1 MRSRLTSAVIIT
13 FIIPPPSYVVNDGVA
28 RKYDDYMSYWQD
40 NYLMTCCPSSPSPA
54 AKKENLLPLAR
65 YIYQFPGNAIIRKIG
80 WWGNDKVSYYFNCSR
95 SGLSL
100 RNVMLFSYLFTSK
113 KLNIPFKTN
122 GGPFYR
128 AGTFQICSK

>member
-1 MRSRLTSAVIIT
+1 MLPFIPFLT
-13 FIIPPPSYVVNDGVA
+13 
-28 RKYDDYMSYWQD
+28 
-40 NYLMTCCPSSPSPA
+40 PA
-54 AKKENLLPLAR
+54 AKKENLLPAAR

-80 WWGNDKVSYYFNCSR
+80 WWGNDKVSNYFNCSR